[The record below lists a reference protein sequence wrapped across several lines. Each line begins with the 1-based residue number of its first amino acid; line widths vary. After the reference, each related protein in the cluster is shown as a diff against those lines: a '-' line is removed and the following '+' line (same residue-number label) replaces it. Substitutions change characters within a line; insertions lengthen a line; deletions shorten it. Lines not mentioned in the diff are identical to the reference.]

1 MREMRKR
8 NEKKKLKKR
17 KSTSP
22 IIYLSLFL
30 YIYILQTYETDE
42 KVTDD
47 DVGPIE
53 PDNQNVRKEPYA
65 LPADFEWVSLD
76 INTESQVSFF
86 LI

>member
-1 MREMRKR
+1 MKKKI
-8 NEKKKLKKR
+8 EKKKVHI
-17 KSTSP
+17 TN
-22 IIYLSLFL
+22 YLFISFYI